1 MPDNRLK
8 CIRTEILPGLT
19 LNSVRSD
26 KFKTS
31 CMSISLLTQ
40 LSAETASMNA
50 LIPYVLRRGT
60 AHFDNMEALS
70 NRLDELYGTVIEPV
84 IRRIGE
90 IQCIGFFSSFPE
102 AAWLPEGS
110 GVLKDVVSLL
120 AEMLLSP
127 ATRGGLL
134 IRDYVDSEKEK
145 LADLIRSRIND
156 KRLYAKVRC
165 LEEMCCYE
173 DVAVGRLGSAE
184 DCASIKYKKLTQQY
198 HNLLQTSPVEIFYC
212 GRESAETVSAL
223 LKEAFC
229 TMPRGELN
237 YDIGTDIRMNSLDAE
252 PRYHEDHLDVTQG
265 KLVLGY
271 RLGEIMENPDLP
283 ALMVFNAVYG
293 SGVTSKL
300 FNNVRE
306 KLSLCYYASSSLDRA
321 KGLMFVNSGIE
332 FDNFEIAKDEI
343 IRQLDDVK
351 NGVISDDE
359 LNWAKAGIISDLSSM
374 LDSQY
379 ELEGF
384 YFTNLVEGLEI
395 SPDELSYLV
404 GEVTKEDVMAVA
416 QSTELDMIYFLR
428 NDPDGESDE
437 DDE

>member
-60 AHFDNMEALS
+60 AHYDNIEALS
-70 NRLDELYGTVIEPV
+70 NRLDELYGTMIEPV

-110 GVLKDVVSLL
+110 SVLKDVVSLL

-237 YDIGTDIRMNSLDAE
+237 YDIGTDISMNSLDAE

-351 NGVISDDE
+351 NGAISDDE